1 MEVSRT
7 PTDDELLELAITS
20 FLAGVHTSMPG
31 KVVTYFPETQKADI
45 KPLLKTLTVH
55 GDGSELVESIP
66 IIPDVPIHFMR
77 AAGFAMTFPL
87 EPGDL
92 VCLHFAESS
101 IDNYLSSQGDDS
113 DPDDFRKHDLS
124 DAIAVPGFYPFTK
137 SIGDI
142 SSVNMV
148 MGKTEG
154 GIQIHLTPNGTME
167 LKFDGEADEAVALG
181 NALQLFWDNVFKPVF
196 DMHIHSTPSGPSGP
210 PLTPLL
216 ATLTAPSFDPSIIS
230 KVFKLKK

>member
-7 PTDDELLELAITS
+7 PNDDEILELAITS

-31 KVVTYFPETQKADI
+31 RVVEYFPETQKADI
-45 KPLLKTLTVH
+45 KPLLKMLTVH
-55 GDGSELVESIP
+55 GDGSELVEPIP
-66 IIPDVPIHFMR
+66 IIPDVPIHFLR
-77 AAGFAMTFPL
+77 AAGFVMTFPVKA
-87 EPGDL
+87 GDL
-92 VCLHFAESS
+92 VCLHFMERS
-101 IDNYLSSQGDDS
+101 IDNYLSSTGEDT

-124 DAIAVPGFYPFTK
+124 DAVAVPGFYPFAR

-148 MGKTEG
+148 MGKSEG
-154 GIQIHLTPNGTME
+154 GIQIHLTPGGTME

-181 NALQLFWDNVFKPVF
+181 NALQLFWDNVFKPAF
-196 DMHIHSTPSGPSGP
+196 DVHTHASAGAPPVPS
-210 PLTPLL
+210 
-216 ATLTAPSFDPSIIS
+216 APSFDPSIIS